1 MISILSGAAT
11 CRKRKIMNAE
21 YNERDWAALCA
32 TTDTLFAEFGSRRL
46 AFAEA
51 CRRNPG
57 LSATP
62 PTTSQAPVAT
72 PGATQG
78 RPEDSPIVR
87 ACEALAAA
95 ATPAA
100 GDPLTRATPA
110 PQEVSGP
117 EGSPIVKACE
127 RLSAAATRAAQ

>member
-51 CRRNPG
+51 CRRNPH

-62 PTTSQAPVAT
+62 PTTSQA
-72 PGATQG
+72 
-78 RPEDSPIVR
+78 
-87 ACEALAAA
+87 L
-95 ATPAA
+95 
-100 GDPLTRATPA
+100 A